1 MQAFL
6 TIAVRAARKAG
17 DFIVRESDKIRSV
30 QSKSQ
35 NDYVTNVDQA
45 AESLIIDTL
54 SHSYPAHAF
63 LGEESGQ
70 TGGSA
75 QSGENSYQW
84 IIDPIDGTTNF
95 IRKVPHWAVSI
106 ALNYRGR
113 TEVAVIYDPLK
124 EELFTAVRGR
134 GAQFNSRRI
143 RVSNTKGLEHS
154 LLATGFPFRSH
165 QKLDEY
171 MSIFGKLYP
180 HCSDMRRAGS
190 AALDLAYVAAGRFDG
205 FWEFGLKEWDT
216 AAGVLLVKEAGGM
229 VSDIK
234 GNPNYLE
241 SDSILAAN
249 PKAFKAMLQIINQNH

>member
-17 DFIVRESDKIRSV
+17 EFIIRESDKITSV
-30 QSKSQ
+30 ENKSQ

-54 SHSYPAHAF
+54 SHSYADHAF
-63 LGEESGQ
+63 VGEESGQ
-70 TGGSA
+70 TGESD
-75 QSGENSYQW
+75 YQW

-95 IRKVPHWAVSI
+95 IRKIPHWAISI
-106 ALNYRGR
+106 ALNYKGR
-113 TEVAVIYDPLK
+113 TEVAVVYDPIK

-134 GAQFNSRRI
+134 GAQLNGKRM
-143 RVSNTKGLEHS
+143 RVSGAKGLEHC
-154 LLATGFPFRSH
+154 LLATGFPFRSE
-165 QKLDEY
+165 QKLTEY
-171 MSIFGKLYP
+171 MSIFSKLYP
-180 HCSDMRRAGS
+180 HCADMRRAGS
-190 AALDLAYVAAGRFDG
+190 AALDLAYLAAGRFDG
-205 FWEFGLKEWDT
+205 FWEFDLKEWDT
-216 AAGVLLVKEAGGM
+216 AAGALLVQEAGGM

-249 PKAFKAMLQIINQNH
+249 PRVFKAMLQVINQKS

>member
-17 DFIVRESDKIRSV
+17 DFIIRESDKIRSV

-35 NDYVTNVDQA
+35 NDYVTNVDEA
-45 AESLIIDTL
+45 AEKLIIDTI
-54 SHSYPAHAF
+54 SHSYADHSF

-70 TGGSA
+70 
-75 QSGENSYQW
+75 QGESDYQW
-84 IIDPIDGTTNF
+84 IIDPIDGTTNY
-95 IRKVPHWAVSI
+95 IRKVPHWCISI
-106 ALNYRGR
+106 ACRYKGK
-113 TEVAVIYDPLK
+113 TEVGVVYDPVR

-134 GAQFNSRRI
+134 GAQFNGKRI

-154 LLATGFPFRSH
+154 LLATGFPFRDS
-165 QKLDEY
+165 QKLEEY
-171 MSIFGKLYP
+171 ISIFNKLYP
-180 HCSDMRRAGS
+180 HCADMRRAGS

-205 FWEFGLKEWDT
+205 FWEFGLSEWDT

-234 GNPNYLE
+234 GNPNYQD

-249 PKAFKAMLQIINQNH
+249 PKAFKTMLQLINQKV